1 MISASKST
9 LSPNNLKILNPK
21 LQKFL
26 RIFLRSFVNPHPGL
40 VLREIEIQAW
50 IAFNLSGF
58 FVDLLNIV
66 ELNCYERI
74 LKYLKIANSLK
85 NHDSK
90 GG

>member
-21 LQKFL
+21 LQIFL
-26 RIFLRSFVNPHPGL
+26 QIFLRSFVNPHPGL

-50 IAFNLSGF
+50 IAFNLSVF

-74 LKYLKIANSLK
+74 LKCLKIANSLK
-85 NHDSK
+85 NHDTK
-90 GG
+90 GD